1 VEIFQK
7 RLQFLYSLM
16 NESSPTAI
24 QHLQARLP
32 SWLIALGLSIL
43 ASLAVLLPFF
53 WLGSASGHD
62 FEFHVASWL
71 DVAYQWKHGVLFPRW
86 TAWTNYGFG
95 EPRFIFYPPLS
106 WILGAA
112 LSLILPISWV
122 PEAFIL
128 LTQTLAG
135 MSAFFLLRKLAGKTP
150 AYLGAVFYAANPYAL
165 LVSYVRSDF
174 AEQLACAIF
183 PLFLL
188 AALRLAGLLKEEKP
202 SRSAIALFA
211 VPFAAVWLC
220 NAPAG
225 VIASYSVALL
235 FLWAAFRQRS
245 WKVVL
250 RAISGLALGFGL
262 AGFYL
267 LPAAYEQRW
276 VNIGQA
282 LSSGLLPS
290 QNFLF
295 TPITDAE
302 HTWFNWISSLCAIAL
317 VLLAALT
324 AFASRRFASS
334 AGPSNAS
341 KSLWGALL
349 LLGSAASLMMFQ
361 LTEPL
366 WNLLPKM
373 RFVQFPWRWMSIVA
387 VVCSCFLAAAIERR
401 RGWLWFVLVAVLS
414 FPLGYFLTQ
423 NTWWDPDE
431 MSTQL
436 AAIKSD
442 AGYEGVDEYDP
453 LGDDHLDLPKHAP
466 LAKILP
472 GSSRNSH
479 GKPPNAK
486 FQIEIWRTD
495 NHKVFVESSGPA
507 LVALRLLNYPVWQV
521 TVNGKTVAPEKPD
534 DLDQMLVPIEAGKSE
549 IQVRFVRTND
559 QTAGIA
565 LSVLSLLAA
574 GLLAPRKSLKT

>member
-1 VEIFQK
+1 
-7 RLQFLYSLM
+7 M

-24 QHLQARLP
+24 QRSQAWPP

-106 WILGAA
+106 WILGAT
-112 LSLILPISWV
+112 LSMVLPISWV
-122 PEAFIL
+122 PAAFIL

-135 MSAFFLLRKLAGKTP
+135 MSAFFLLRRLTGKTP

-165 LVSYVRSDF
+165 LVSYIRSDF

-183 PLFLL
+183 PLVLL
-188 AALRLAGLLKEEKP
+188 TALRLAGLLYGETP
-202 SRSAIALFA
+202 NRSAAPLFA
-211 VPFAAVWLC
+211 LPFAAVWLC

-235 FLWAAFRQRS
+235 FAWSAFSQRS
-245 WKVVL
+245 WRIAL
-250 RAISGLALGFGL
+250 RAAGGVVLGFGL

-282 LSSGLLPS
+282 VAGGLLPD

-295 TPITDAE
+295 TRIADAE
-302 HTWFNWISSLCAIAL
+302 HTWFNWISSSCAIAL
-317 VLLAALT
+317 ILLTGLAALS
-324 AFASRRFASS
+324 SRRLGNDQKLAQY
-334 AGPSNAS
+334 S
-341 KSLWGALL
+341 KSVWASLL
-349 LLGSAASLMMFQ
+349 VLGSAATLMMFRVAA
-361 LTEPL
+361 PL
-366 WNLLPKM
+366 WSLLPKM
-373 RFVQFPWRWMSIVA
+373 LFVQFPWRWMSVLA
-387 VVCSCFLAAAIERR
+387 MVCVCFLAAAMERR
-401 RGWLWFVLVAVLS
+401 RGRLWFAFVVILS

-423 NTWWDPDE
+423 NTWWEPDE
-431 MSTQL
+431 MPTQQ
-436 AAIKSD
+436 AAIQSGT
-442 AGYEGVDEYDP
+442 GYEGVDEYDP

-466 LAKILP
+466 LAEIFKAESDNLAGRPVVATI
-472 GSSRNSH
+472 R
-479 GKPPNAK
+479 
-486 FQIEIWRTD
+486 IESWETN
-495 NHKVFVESSGPA
+495 NHKLFVDSSA
-507 LVALRLLNYPVWQV
+507 QARVALRLLNYPAWQV
-521 TVNGKTVAPEKPD
+521 TVNGKTA
-534 DLDQMLVPIEAGKSE
+534 
-549 IQVRFVRTND
+549 T
-559 QTAGIA
+559 
-565 LSVLSLLAA
+565 
-574 GLLAPRKSLKT
+574 

>member
-1 VEIFQK
+1 
-7 RLQFLYSLM
+7 M

-24 QHLQARLP
+24 QQSQARLP

-43 ASLAVLLPFF
+43 ASLALLLPFF
-53 WLGSASGHD
+53 RLGSASGHD

-71 DVAYQWKHGVLFPRW
+71 DVAYQWKQGILFPHW

-112 LSLILPISWV
+112 LSLVLPISWV
-122 PEAFIL
+122 PAAFIL

-135 MSAFFLLRKLAGKTP
+135 MSAFLLLRRLAGTTP

-174 AEQLACAIF
+174 AEQLACAIL
-183 PLFLL
+183 PLLL
-188 AALRLAGLLKEEKP
+188 VAALRLVGLLQGEKP
-202 SRSAIALFA
+202 KLSAITLFA

-235 FLWAAFRQRS
+235 FAWAALTQRS
-245 WKVVL
+245 WRVTIP
-250 RAISGLALGFGL
+250 AIGGLALGFGL

-282 LSSGLLPS
+282 LSSGLLPT

-295 TPITDAE
+295 TQIADVE
-302 HTWFNWISSLCAIAL
+302 HTWFNWISSLCALAL

-324 AFASRRFASS
+324 ALASRRFASNTD
-334 AGPSNAS
+334 PSGAS
-341 KSLWGALL
+341 NSHWGALL
-349 LLGSAASLMMFQ
+349 LLGSAATLMMFR
-361 LTEPL
+361 LTAPF
-366 WNLLPKM
+366 WSLLPKM

-401 RGWLWFVLVAVLS
+401 RGWLWFAVVAVLS
-414 FPLGYFLTQ
+414 VPLGYFLTQ
-423 NTWWDPDE
+423 NTWWDADE
-431 MSTQL
+431 MPTQL
-436 AAIKSD
+436 AAITSGT
-442 AGYEGVDEYDP
+442 GYEGTDEYDP
-453 LGDDHLDLPKHAP
+453 LGDDHLDLPKHVP
-466 LAKILP
+466 LAKIYSDSP
-472 GSSRNSH
+472 GNS
-479 GKPPNAK
+479 GGNPPNAK
-486 FQIEIWRTD
+486 IQIETWRTD
-495 NHKVFVESSGPA
+495 NHKVFVESSAPA
-507 LVALRLLNYPVWQV
+507 RVALRLLNYPAWQV
-521 TVNGKTVAPEKPD
+521 TVNGKKVTPENPD
-534 DLDQMLVPIEAGKSE
+534 NLDQMLVPIEAGKSE
-549 IQVRFVRTND
+549 IQVRFVRTKD
-559 QTAGIA
+559 QTAGIT
-565 LSVLSLLAA
+565 LSIFSLLLAS
-574 GLLAPRKSLKT
+574 GLLAPRNSLKT